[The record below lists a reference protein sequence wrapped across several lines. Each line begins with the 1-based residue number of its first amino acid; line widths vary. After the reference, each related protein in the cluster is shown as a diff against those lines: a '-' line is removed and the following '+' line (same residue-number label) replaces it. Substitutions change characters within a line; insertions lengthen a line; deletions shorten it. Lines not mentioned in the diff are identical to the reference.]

1 MSEDDFARSAG
12 RTGIIVNRGGD
23 ENVGGQVY
31 AVAVATCPAGTV
43 LTGGGGFA
51 SYDDDHIWYS
61 GPGVRPNTWEVDSNG
76 DGAADTGK
84 ELVAY
89 AVCYNPR
96 GAVKGAYSYPQLHA
110 LKAQLVAGRR

>member
-1 MSEDDFARSAG
+1 M
-12 RTGIIVNRGGD
+12 
-23 ENVGGQVY
+23 
-31 AVAVATCPAGTV
+31 

-51 SYDDDHIWYS
+51 SYSDDSIWYS
-61 GPGVRPNTWEVDSNG
+61 GPGERPNTWEVDSDG

-96 GAVKGAYSYPQLHA
+96 GAVAGAYTFPQLHA
-110 LKAQLVAGRR
+110 LKKSLRSAR